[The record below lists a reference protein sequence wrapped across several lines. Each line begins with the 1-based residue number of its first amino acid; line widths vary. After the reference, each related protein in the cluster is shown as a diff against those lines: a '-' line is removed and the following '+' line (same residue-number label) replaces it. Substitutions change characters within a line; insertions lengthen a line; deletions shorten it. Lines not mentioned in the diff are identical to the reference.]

1 MVCCVRQ
8 ASTGEPP
15 VGRGASRKHHH
26 MLSKEQAKVSAAAA
40 RRDCGRASGCL
51 TRVLQVVS
59 DDRTKMTAH
68 FIATLP
74 ALLDKFG
81 ADPEK
86 LTNLVS
92 IPQYFDLELYTT
104 QRQEGVS
111 IL

>member
-15 VGRGASRKHHH
+15 VGRGASRKQHQA
-26 MLSKEQAKVSAAAA
+26 LSKDQAKAAN
-40 RRDCGRASGCL
+40 
-51 TRVLQVVS
+51 
-59 DDRTKMTAH
+59 DDRVKMTAH
-68 FIATLP
+68 FMVALP
-74 ALLDKFG
+74 ALLDKFC

-86 LTNLVS
+86 LNNLVT

-111 IL
+111 ARQTHRRLVDKTHGH